1 MKKSN
6 RGQVVG
12 NLAGR
17 ASVHPK
23 QEKVRRLS
31 EESLITQYQVAR
43 MECGKNANRKNR
55 RRVDSLK
62 ERMIRRQTRAIQRNH
77 KVRAEQQAKMVR
89 AAEAKLAAAEAVL
102 KQAKTPQPSV

>member
-17 ASVHPK
+17 GGVHPK
-23 QEKVRRLS
+23 QQKVRRLS
-31 EESLITQYQVAR
+31 EESLITQYNVAR
-43 MECGKNANRKNR
+43 MECGKAPNHKNR

-62 ERMIRRQTRAIQRNH
+62 ERMIRRQTRAIHRNH
-77 KVRAEQQAKMVR
+77 KVRVALQAKMVR
-89 AAEAKLAAAEAVL
+89 AAEAKLAEAQMAV
-102 KQAKTPQPSV
+102 KQAKTTQPSV